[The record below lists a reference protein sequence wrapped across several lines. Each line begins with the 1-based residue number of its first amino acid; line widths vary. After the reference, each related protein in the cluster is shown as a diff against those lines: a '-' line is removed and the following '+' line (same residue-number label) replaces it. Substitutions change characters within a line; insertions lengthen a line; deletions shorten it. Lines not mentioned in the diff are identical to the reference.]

1 VVVKQNLQQQSH
13 QPPLRIQLPH
23 LDTIANTFLL
33 GKHGRALTGMPD
45 SLSATAAKRN
55 ECKMIISGFRLEGYN
70 KQIAKKKK
78 KKKKKIITN
87 KKS

>member
-1 VVVKQNLQQQSH
+1 MCSVTLQSSAA
-13 QPPLRIQLPH
+13 LVEESKLTITGIQLPH

-55 ECKMIISGFRLEGYN
+55 GWKMIISGFRLEGNN
-70 KQIAKKKK
+70 KQIAKKKI
-78 KKKKKIITN
+78 IITI
-87 KKS
+87 K

>member
-1 VVVKQNLQQQSH
+1 VRTLVVVKQNLQQQSH

-55 ECKMIISGFRLEGYN
+55 GWKLIISGFRLEGDN
-70 KQIAKKKK
+70 KQIAKTKQKKENN
-78 KKKKKIITN
+78 N
-87 KKS
+87 K